1 MSRPHPVLFAHQQH
15 SSHFLTTPCLSS
27 TSSFLE
33 TTGPTGAG
41 ARISSYLATLTPML
55 LLLVATTG
63 VSRHYAV
70 RPPIRHPIYR
80 TAKSARRPTKRAVQ
94 PVFPSL
100 AAEGQGRGAAR
111 VRPQH
116 LIQTDVS
123 GRGTA
128 TRFAAVFNATPDGR
142 AQDALSV
149 LIPHASVA
157 LMIGEEPV
165 FSSPSEP
172 TLTEGFYLLLA
183 VKLWKDDARHGDLI
197 LISDNQR
204 AINLLSADQR
214 NVPYTFAGEIT
225 PKLVRTLNVLRTI
238 GREILDIAV
247 IADINVRYQWVPRRE
262 NSLANSL
269 ARWDLVG
276 HRVLFHPNMWAK
288 MESTRKRLAEMELTG
303 IVYTEEE
310 GTPTFPEA
318 EVPLGFAARATAE
331 RWKTKLLIDNPS
343 QAADMLFAALLDK
356 LKNANRVMVP
366 GTGKATPR
374 YTRMMSDLL
383 QQGSVVR
390 ISAFKHTKLDSPGV
404 PAPSDVRISAQVL
417 AGWKASLLRQS

>member
-1 MSRPHPVLFAHQQH
+1 MAAAASEGGNLLIA
-15 SSHFLTTPCLSS
+15 SSPALSS
-27 TSSFLE
+27 IIVQHLQASSSLIRPSAALVPLLDHTLPIIHLLIPRNHRPDRCRRTDLVLLGDSYPHVTAAYVGCAFRR
-33 TTGPTGAG
+33 GIAQPT
-41 ARISSYLATLTPML
+41 IV
-55 LLLVATTG
+55 VATTG

-310 GTPTFPEA
+310 GTPTCTSRPTHEC
-318 EVPLGFAARATAE
+318 
-331 RWKTKLLIDNPS
+331 
-343 QAADMLFAALLDK
+343 ML
-356 LKNANRVMVP
+356 
-366 GTGKATPR
+366 
-374 YTRMMSDLL
+374 S
-383 QQGSVVR
+383 
-390 ISAFKHTKLDSPGV
+390 
-404 PAPSDVRISAQVL
+404 
-417 AGWKASLLRQS
+417 